1 MKKLIVGLLT
11 ALLMSA
17 GLVATTSTT
26 ATAACPYTEC
36 GNTAVKSKGAS
47 AKRANVAKILVRV
60 VQGRRVAARAKGSI
74 VITLVKPNGLTK
86 TKTIAFKGTRK
97 RFAVNIP
104 RLRKGNWAY
113 TVSFVPN
120 ENNFFKG
127 SSSSGTV
134 GVKGKRARG

>member
-36 GNTAVKSKGAS
+36 GNVKVNAKGAA

-60 VQGRRVAARAKGSI
+60 VQGRRVARRAKGTI
-74 VITLVKPNGLTK
+74 TITLVNNAGKTK
-86 TKTIAFKGTRK
+86 SKTIAFKGTRK

-113 TVSFVPN
+113 TVTFTPN
-120 ENNFFKG
+120 ANNFFKG
-127 SSSSGTV
+127 DSTSGTTF
-134 GVKGKRARG
+134 VKGKRARG